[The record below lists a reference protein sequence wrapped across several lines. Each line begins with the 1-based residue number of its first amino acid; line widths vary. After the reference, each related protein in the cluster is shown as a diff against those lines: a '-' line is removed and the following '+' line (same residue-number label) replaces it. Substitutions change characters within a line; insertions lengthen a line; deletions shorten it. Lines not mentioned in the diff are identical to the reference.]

1 MMPTLWANALHK
13 TYIHVQK
20 PSSVFLCWSFLPC
33 GHVLTSR
40 TLNMC
45 CCCLT
50 HTLSVPFLKHTFTLL
65 RHLFIITPYSYLKP
79 SSISL
84 HFVSSMSLV
93 SPYPLQ
99 LQDAVPLIWPSV
111 HLTHLFWL
119 QSEDQ
124 EDCHGSVQVTNAL
137 LSASLLAISVLLS
150 CLFFFSS
157 AMILNWCMTFLST
170 LPEQLFIWKLT
181 GIVIPPVL
189 NQQYKD
195 GNGRNYEII
204 FLNL

>member
-1 MMPTLWANALHK
+1 MPALWAHTLHK
-13 TYIHVQK
+13 TYM
-20 PSSVFLCWSFLPC
+20 FLCWSFLPC
-33 GHVLTSR
+33 GHVLTSG

-65 RHLFIITPYSYLKP
+65 RHLFITPPYSSLKP

-93 SPYPLQ
+93 SSYPLQ

-111 HLTHLFWL
+111 HLTHLSWL

-137 LSASLLAISVLLS
+137 LSVSLLAISVPLS
-150 CLFFFSS
+150 CLFFFLLLWYLTD
-157 AMILNWCMTFLST
+157 AWLSLYFAST
-170 LPEQLFIWKLT
+170 ALYMKNSQGLWFH
-181 GIVIPPVL
+181 
-189 NQQYKD
+189 Q
-195 GNGRNYEII
+195 
-204 FLNL
+204 F